1 MAEET
6 VTGKPDWESMSLF
19 EKNPAKLPRE
29 SGGSEETAPAPQEIP
44 ESATAA
50 SDLPLGGDPISYVA
64 VHPEAGHPPTY
75 NVPEDLRISWS
86 WIHLVVFGIFVFVLL
101 VAVDSVV
108 FGYYSVY
115 KHLSQ
120 RQLRHVLESDAN
132 LNAGTSLVV
141 FAVIMLF
148 LYVSLS
154 LLRDAPFWRTLGW
167 KKLKADALRGKG
179 RPWMYFVSGS
189 GLSLFVVLA
198 GSQVKDAEH
207 VPINEMFKSRS
218 GMLLLMSMA
227 VLVAPVVEETIF
239 RGYLYP
245 VFARII
251 SAIAQYFGM
260 EGTRAIR
267 TGVASSIL
275 VTGTLFG
282 LVHGPQL
289 GENWELVSLLIVV
302 GVIFT
307 FARAWTGTVLAS
319 FLLHLGYN
327 SMIAITA
334 IIGTKGF
341 THMPPR

>member
-1 MAEET
+1 
-6 VTGKPDWESMSLF
+6 MSLF
-19 EKNPAKLPRE
+19 DEDPQEPSRE
-29 SGGSEETAPAPQEIP
+29 PGDSAETGSAAQEIP
-44 ESATAA
+44 ESAPAA
-50 SDLPLGGDPISYVA
+50 LELPLAGDTSSYVA
-64 VHPEAGHPPTY
+64 VHPEAAHAPTS

-86 WIHLVVFGIFVFVLL
+86 WIHLVVFGIFVLVLL

-120 RQLRHVLESDAN
+120 RQLRRVLESDPS
-132 LNAGTSLVV
+132 LNAGASLVV

-167 KKLKADALRGKG
+167 KKLKADALSGKG

-189 GLSLFVVLA
+189 GISLFVILA

-207 VPINEMFKSRS
+207 APINEMFKSRS
-218 GMLLLMSMA
+218 GMVLLMSMA

-251 SAIAQYFGM
+251 SAIARYFGM
-260 EGTRAIR
+260 ESTRAIR
-267 TGVASSIL
+267 TGVVSSIL
-275 VTGTLFG
+275 VTGILFG
-282 LVHGPQL
+282 LIHGPQL
-289 GENWELVSLLIVV
+289 GENWELVGLLIVV

-334 IIGTKGF
+334 IIGTRGF